1 MYVSSLDLDQTHDIN
16 HLLGT
21 DAHHQKRFA
30 ALFIMKMKETHR
42 LSQVAVDDVVE
53 GSQAVFNHAV
63 GRLQAGVRSKLS
75 ALGIDETKVDDIF
88 DSLDDPF
95 KGLETKHMQEKC
107 FKEDLNLVV
116 SNQLCSLLLCTHIR
130 SI

>member
-21 DAHHQKRFA
+21 DAHHQKRSA

-53 GSQAVFNHAV
+53 GSRGV
-63 GRLQAGVRSKLS
+63 GCKQEFVLNFLHLELTKQRLMIYLTVLMIH
-75 ALGIDETKVDDIF
+75 L
-88 DSLDDPF
+88 
-95 KGLETKHMQEKC
+95 KG
-107 FKEDLNLVV
+107 
-116 SNQLCSLLLCTHIR
+116 
-130 SI
+130 